1 MQETVRYQIK
11 WQCRQKEMYY
21 RAIYEGKP
29 GKKNL
34 LSGGGW
40 SEVQGPERRGE

>member
-1 MQETVRYQIK
+1 MRYQIK

-29 GKKNL
+29 GKKKL
-34 LSGGGW
+34 VEW
-40 SEVQGPERRGE
+40 